1 MTSTPLNEPPQ
12 FGPMLLLVDSGSSD
26 YYFDDIIIPGLE
38 NHMLNVDVLETPHKI
53 SMAGNHILLGMRTG
67 TPPGTV
73 VDKGREAAQREDPRR
88 YRFRYGA
95 HPFLVKESSIER
107 KFYHNRL
114 QPAAPA
120 TEQTSAAVTT
130 AL

>member
-1 MTSTPLNEPPQ
+1 MPEVELSGLSFMTSTSLNEPPQ

-73 VDKGREAAQREDPRR
+73 VDKDGRR
-88 YRFRYGA
+88 
-95 HPFLVKESSIER
+95 HSVKIPGVIVSGMERTLFSS
-107 KFYHNRL
+107 KK
-114 QPAAPA
+114 
-120 TEQTSAAVTT
+120 AV
-130 AL
+130 

>member
-73 VDKGREAAQREDPRR
+73 VDKDGRR
-88 YRFRYGA
+88 
-95 HPFLVKESSIER
+95 HSVKIPGVIVSGMERTLFSS
-107 KFYHNRL
+107 KK
-114 QPAAPA
+114 
-120 TEQTSAAVTT
+120 AV
-130 AL
+130 